1 MRMLVVVLLAGG
13 VLLAQ
18 ERGYEPPPPKRP
30 PAQKRLDER
39 VVEKIE
45 RALKEWAPWMMEEFE
60 HALKRRD
67 ERFLRKLAHFVDE
80 MSELRERNP
89 REFKERLERMR
100 EEFERRHREHFRPP
114 HPPDKEH
121 FRPPRPE
128 EGPEER
134 PPREPRDEDLKAFLK
149 SDRFAL
155 LREVAPW
162 LLERAL
168 HAEPSELPDIVRG
181 LERMC
186 DDLERLRREDKERFE
201 LRVKAMRLKHKAEE
215 LAEAFRQTNSPDEK
229 ERFRRELKEVL
240 TALFKTR
247 MREMECEMEELA
259 RELEHLK
266 GLHDRYLANA
276 EKIIRRKLEEMLEGD
291 EGFEW

>member
-1 MRMLVVVLLAGG
+1 
-13 VLLAQ
+13 
-18 ERGYEPPPPKRP
+18 
-30 PAQKRLDER
+30 
-39 VVEKIE
+39 
-45 RALKEWAPWMMEEFE
+45 
-60 HALKRRD
+60 
-67 ERFLRKLAHFVDE
+67 
-80 MSELRERNP
+80 
-89 REFKERLERMR
+89 
-100 EEFERRHREHFRPP
+100 
-114 HPPDKEH
+114 
-121 FRPPRPE
+121 
-128 EGPEER
+128 
-134 PPREPRDEDLKAFLK
+134 
-149 SDRFAL
+149 
-155 LREVAPW
+155 
-162 LLERAL
+162 
-168 HAEPSELPDIVRG
+168 
-181 LERMC
+181 MC

-215 LAEAFRQTNSPDEK
+215 LAEAFKQTNSPDEK